1 MEIIHVIL
9 TALGSI
15 LTLFILAKL
24 MGNREMSQLTMFDY
38 INGITIGSIAAEMA
52 TTEFTDLIKP
62 FVAMIIYALVVII
75 ISELTNKSIKFRRI
89 VTGKPVILYDNGTI
103 FEKSLRKAKLD
114 IGELLCLCRISG
126 FFDLSTLQTI
136 ILEPNGK
143 LSFLPISDTRPLTGK
158 DMKLSITQEYLVANV
173 IIDGHIMTDNLKHTG
188 NNETWLHAQLKAHQI
203 TETSEVLLATCDR
216 QNILHVYKKCND
228 SQAYDILE

>member
-1 MEIIHVIL
+1 MEMLHVIL

-15 LTLFILAKL
+15 ITLFILSKL

-52 TTEFTDLIKP
+52 TTEFTDVTKP
-62 FVAMIIYALVVII
+62 FVAMIIYALVVIF
-75 ISELTNKSIKFRRI
+75 ISWLTNKSIKFRRI
-89 VTGKPVILYDNGTI
+89 ISGMPVVLYDNGNI
-103 FEKSLRKAKLD
+103 YEKSLRKAKLD
-114 IGELLCLCRISG
+114 LGEFLCQCRTAG
-126 FFDLSTLQTI
+126 YFDLSTIQTI

-143 LSFLPISDTRPLTGK
+143 LSILPKSDERPLTGK

-188 NNETWLHAQLKAHQI
+188 NNETWLRTQLKAHQI
-203 TETSEVLLATCDR
+203 TDTSEVLLATCDR
-216 QNILHVYKKCND
+216 QNTLHVYKKTN
-228 SQAYDILE
+228 SLESYDILE

>member
-1 MEIIHVIL
+1 MEILHVIL

-15 LTLFILAKL
+15 ITLFILSKL

-52 TTEFTDLIKP
+52 TTEFTDVTKP
-62 FVAMIIYALVVII
+62 FVAMIIYALVVIL

-89 VTGKPVILYDNGTI
+89 VTGKPIILYDNGTI
-103 FEKSLRKAKLD
+103 YEKSLRKAKLD
-114 IGELLCLCRISG
+114 SSELLCLCRTAG
-126 FFDLSTLQTI
+126 YFDLSTLQTI

-188 NNETWLHAQLKAHQI
+188 NNETWLHTQLKAHQI
-203 TETSEVLLATCDR
+203 NDISEVFLATCDR
-216 QNILHVYKKCND
+216 QNTLHVYKKCND
-228 SQAYDILE
+228 LQAYDILE

>member
-15 LTLFILAKL
+15 FTLFILSKL
-24 MGNREMSQLTMFDY
+24 MGKREMSQLTMFDY

-52 TTEFTDLIKP
+52 TTEFTDVIKP

-89 VTGKPVILYDNGTI
+89 VTGKPVILYDNDTI
-103 FEKSLRKAKLD
+103 YEQSLRKAKLD
-114 IGELLCLCRISG
+114 IGELLCLCRTAG
-126 FFDLSTLQTI
+126 YFDLSTLQTV

-158 DMKLSITQEYLVANV
+158 DMKISITQEYLVANV

-203 TETSEVLLATCDR
+203 NAASEVLLATCDR
-216 QNILHVYKKCND
+216 QNTLHVYKKCND
-228 SQAYDILE
+228 TQAYDILE